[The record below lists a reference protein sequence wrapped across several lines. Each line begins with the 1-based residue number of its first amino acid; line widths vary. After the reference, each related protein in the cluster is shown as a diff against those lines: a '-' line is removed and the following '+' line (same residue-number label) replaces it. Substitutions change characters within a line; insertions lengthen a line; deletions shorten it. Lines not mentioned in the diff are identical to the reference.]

1 MSKTIQELKGHMNNF
16 LYLTDDRVTMKKE
29 DVETISH
36 YIRKLEYDL
45 ARSEKAHARAISEGL
60 RILSQSPI
68 VVHELDTYC

>member
-1 MSKTIQELKGHMNNF
+1 MSKTIQELKGHINNF

-29 DVETISH
+29 DIETISH
-36 YIRKLEYDL
+36 YMRKLEYDL

>member
-1 MSKTIQELKGHMNNF
+1 MKTIQELKGHINNF

-29 DVETISH
+29 DIETISH

-45 ARSEKAHARAISEGL
+45 ARSEKAHARAVSEGL
-60 RILSQSPI
+60 RILSESPI